1 MATMRRET
9 WIDRPADD
17 VWALVGDAGA
27 VTEWFPQMSAVK
39 VEGNQRTI
47 RLASGIEL
55 VEEFVAHHD
64 MRRFQYRLLGPF
76 PIVHHLASIDV
87 LADGQVRCLVVYS
100 TDVEPNALVLVLDAA
115 VVDALANLKLL
126 MEDAR

>member
-17 VWALVGDAGA
+17 VWAVIGDAEA

-47 RLASGIEL
+47 TLASGIDL
-55 VEEFVAHHD
+55 VEEFVAYD
-64 MRRFQYRLLGPF
+64 DLRRFQYRLLGPF
-76 PIVHHLASIDV
+76 PITHHLASIDV
-87 LADGQVRCLVVYS
+87 VADGEVRCVVVYS
-100 TDVEPNALVLVLDAA
+100 TDVEPHALALVLDAA

-126 MEDAR
+126 MEEPG